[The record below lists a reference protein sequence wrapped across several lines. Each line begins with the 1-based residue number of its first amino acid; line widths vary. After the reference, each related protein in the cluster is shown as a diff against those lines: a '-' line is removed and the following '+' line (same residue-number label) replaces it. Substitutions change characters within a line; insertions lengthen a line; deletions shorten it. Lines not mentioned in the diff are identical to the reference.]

1 MTAFTDAGI
10 FGPGL
15 TPHATGTRRRWSAL
29 ASVRRNPRLYAGALI
44 LVLIAA
50 GAIGAPLLTPFGPTD
65 QELINRL
72 RPPGWDARGS
82 WTHVLGTDTFGR
94 DVFSRL
100 LYGARYSLLVAGGA
114 VIGSGVIGVVLGAIA
129 GYVGRRPEA
138 IIMRAVD
145 AQQSL
150 STILLALMVADRHHH
165 PSRIPEHGVYDHR
178 HLDAPSGTHAASRGG
193 AKLSRP
199 RRAGTLTRVGDDPRG
214 RLSEHLHRVL
224 PDDDPGSRHNH
235 HRLRREP
242 TGRWVAPSS

>member
-129 GYVGRRPEA
+129 GYVGRRPEV

-150 STILLALMVADRHHH
+150 STILLALMVAALFGN
-165 PSRIPEHGVYDHR
+165 SLLNLLIVLAVTGWSTYTRILYGVVRSIRAQEYV
-178 HLDAPSGTHAASRGG
+178 SAAIC
-193 AKLSRP
+193 
-199 RRAGTLTRVGDDPRG
+199 V
-214 RLSEHLHRVL
+214 
-224 PDDDPGSRHNH
+224 
-235 HRLRREP
+235 
-242 TGRWVAPSS
+242 